1 MFFEVFSQRKWGS
14 ANNNLTCKQTKPTIK
29 ALKLFLKRFLYSL
42 YCWLSKGIFSK
53 QSSNDGISVRVLCL
67 HYFLMISLSIIDWYY
82 YHIETSKLICKAYQ
96 LTYFYMMRIMIIQ
109 QFLAYASILY
119 PYKTAENLRFF
130 WCFQKVSTWK
140 IGQKS
145 VNGLK
150 TYCFLTS
157 HFAHVICYLIRKMFL
172 LEN

>member
-14 ANNNLTCKQTKPTIK
+14 ANNNLTCKQTKSTIK

-67 HYFLMISLSIIDWYY
+67 HYFLMISLSINDWYY

-96 LTYFYMMRIMIIQ
+96 LTCFYMMRIMIIQ
-109 QFLAYASILY
+109 LFLAYASILY
-119 PYKTAENLRFF
+119 PTKQKKTFVFSGVFRRYQLGKLARNWL
-130 WCFQKVSTWK
+130 
-140 IGQKS
+140 
-145 VNGLK
+145 
-150 TYCFLTS
+150 
-157 HFAHVICYLIRKMFL
+157 MD
-172 LEN
+172 